1 MHTYF
6 GVQRDGAFDV
16 ASLSLFPY
24 YVLQKNFATL
34 LRLFIN
40 NNGDDNGDDP
50 DDNDGYDQD
59 DESIAQVI

>member
-1 MHTYF
+1 MQEMKGQRYF
-6 GVQRDGAFDV
+6 CFIV

>member
-16 ASLSLFPY
+16 ASLSPFRY
-24 YVLQKNFATL
+24 YVLQKHFATL

-40 NNGDDNGDDP
+40 DNGDDH
-50 DDNDGYDQD
+50 D